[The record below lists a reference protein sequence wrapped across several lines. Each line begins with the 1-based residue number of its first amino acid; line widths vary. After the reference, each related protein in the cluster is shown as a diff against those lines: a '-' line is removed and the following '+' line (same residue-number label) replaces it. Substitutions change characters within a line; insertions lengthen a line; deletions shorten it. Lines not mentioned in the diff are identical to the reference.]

1 MQVKDLNWPV
11 KISTIVHAS
20 AREVWQLI
28 STPGNLEKFHPYCAK
43 NPVKHFQSSKFQ
55 SFKNSK
61 IEELESLR
69 TRGGSPLA
77 KMVNS
82 K

>member
-11 KISTIVHAS
+11 KISTTVHAS

-43 NPVKHFQSSKFQ
+43 NPVKHWKEHQ
-55 SFKNSK
+55 
-61 IEELESLR
+61 
-69 TRGGSPLA
+69 
-77 KMVNS
+77 KMRFIITAV
-82 K
+82 

>member
-11 KISTIVHAS
+11 KISTTVHAS

-43 NPVKHFQSSKFQ
+43 ILLNIGKSITQ
-55 SFKNSK
+55 
-61 IEELESLR
+61 
-69 TRGGSPLA
+69 
-77 KMVNS
+77 KMRFIITAV
-82 K
+82 